1 MSRLNPRPDRIA
13 IAKEH
18 FDRNIAYANGHQ
30 AAPLVAYA
38 ENVLV
43 AQKNREGFQTMLREA
58 IRMDPNKW
66 PEHRQLNLV
75 MQRRARWL
83 LSRTDKLFP
92 N

>member
-1 MSRLNPRPDRIA
+1 MAL
-13 IAKEH
+13 AKAH
-18 FDRNIAYANGHQ
+18 FERNMALCKGHQ
-30 AAPLVAYA
+30 AGPLVAYA

-43 AQKNREGFQTMLREA
+43 AQKNKTEFQSMLGQA
-58 IRMDPNKW
+58 LKVDANAW

-83 LSRTDKLFP
+83 LARTDKLFP